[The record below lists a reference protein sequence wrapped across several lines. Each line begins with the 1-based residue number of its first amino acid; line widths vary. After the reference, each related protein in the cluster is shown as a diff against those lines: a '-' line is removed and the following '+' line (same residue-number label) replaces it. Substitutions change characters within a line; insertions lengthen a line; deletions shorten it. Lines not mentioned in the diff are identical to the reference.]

1 MRTVLEMFSS
11 VFSFYKIKVIVNENV
26 RITDHASGIRLPNWS
41 KFAINWKN
49 DSDIRIYQH
58 GVTVK
63 FFDVAMFLL
72 SYLVTDPSF
81 MSISLVVLEFWQ
93 LSFVRDW
100 PEIPKLEIPSSEFF
114 STSGDWGELGIPNVK

>member
-81 MSISLVVLEFWQ
+81 MSISLVVLEF
-93 LSFVRDW
+93 
-100 PEIPKLEIPSSEFF
+100 
-114 STSGDWGELGIPNVK
+114 